1 MSSTTTSD
9 TTETN
14 STPHHTDLSTFQID
28 ILSVTAR
35 LETSLPDVKGL
46 AIKAGLED
54 IRSEP
59 VNHGRLYPNLDD
71 LAESGLIEKGTIDDR
86 SNSYRV
92 TEAGFRLL
100 AERRDHLTV
109 AVDGGA

>member
-1 MSSTTTSD
+1 MSSTTSGTTD
-9 TTETN
+9 TH

-28 ILSVTAR
+28 LLTVTAR
-35 LETSLPDVKGL
+35 LEASLTDVKGL
-46 AIKAGLED
+46 AIKDSLED
-54 IRSEP
+54 ICGEA

-92 TEAGFRLL
+92 TESGFRLL
-100 AERRDHLTV
+100 AERRDHLDV

>member
-1 MSSTTTSD
+1 MSSTTSD
-9 TTETN
+9 ATETH

-28 ILSVTAR
+28 ILTVTAR
-35 LETSLPDVKGL
+35 LEASLMDVKGL
-46 AIKAGLED
+46 AIKDSLED
-54 IRSEP
+54 IREEA
-59 VNHGRLYPNLDD
+59 VNHGRLYPNLDN

-92 TEAGFRLL
+92 TKAGFQLL
-100 AERRDHLTV
+100 AARRDYLSL